1 MTQMLEGI
9 RVLEFATDVAGPFA
23 GKLLADY
30 GAEVLKVEPP
40 AGDPSR
46 SAGPFPDDIPH
57 PEKSGLFLHLN
68 TNKQS
73 MTLNLETEEG
83 TSIARRLIGH
93 ADVVIDDFR
102 PGTLDEW
109 GLDYEAMSTG
119 HPDLIM
125 ASITP
130 FGQSGP
136 WRDYVGT
143 EITLQAMGG
152 PLHGNGAP
160 YREPAKLGGNT
171 AHYHAGLATSLAIL
185 LARLRVEAGGAGD
198 WIDQSVYE
206 AQAGFRDRRTISLT
220 AAAYSGLSSTRQ
232 PPGGRTAM
240 GVRPAIDGYVN
251 IFAGGTKH
259 FGAFLDEIGRPDLK
273 EHPDFG
279 KQVHEYSAE
288 YQEQVEGSYLAW
300 LFETP
305 KLEAVARTQ
314 RHGILGGAVMSTEDL
329 VNDPHYRGRGVW
341 ETIDHPVAGPLEYPG
356 RQLILSESP
365 KASARPA
372 PLLGAQTFDVL
383 MQLGYDRAALPRLR
397 AQGVI

>member
-9 RVLEFATDVAGPFA
+9 RVLELATNVAGPFA

-40 AGDPSR
+40 SGDPSR
-46 SAGPFPDDIPH
+46 TAGPFPNDEPH

-83 TSIARRLIGH
+83 REIVRKLISH

-102 PGTLDEW
+102 PGLLAEYGMGYD
-109 GLDYEAMSTG
+109 AMSAG
-119 HPDLIM
+119 HPDLVM

-136 WRDYVGT
+136 WRDYIGT

-185 LARLRVEAGGAGD
+185 LARFRVEGGGAGD

-220 AAAYSGLSSTRQ
+220 AAAYSGLSSHRQ
-232 PPGGRTAM
+232 PPGSRTAV
-240 GVRPAIDGYVN
+240 GPRPAIDGYVN
-251 IFAGGTKH
+251 ILGGGTKR
-259 FGAFLDEIGRPDLK
+259 FGGFLDEIGRPDLK
-273 EHPDFG
+273 DHPDFG
-279 KQVHEYSAE
+279 KQVHQYSAE
-288 YQEQVEGSYLAW
+288 YQEQVEGSYQAW

-314 RHGILGGAVMSTEDL
+314 KHGILGGAIMSTEDL

-341 ETIDHPVAGPLEYPG
+341 ETIEHPVAGTFEYPG

-365 KASARPA
+365 RTAARPA
-372 PLLGAQTFDVL
+372 PLLGAQTADVL
-383 MQLGYDRAALPRLR
+383 TQLGYDRSALPRLR
-397 AQGVI
+397 AQRVI

>member
-1 MTQMLEGI
+1 MSQMLEGI

-46 SAGPFPDDIPH
+46 AAGPFPGDVPH

-83 TSIARRLIGH
+83 RAIARRLIGH

-102 PGTLDEW
+102 PGVLAER
-109 GLDYEAMSTG
+109 GLDYEAMSAG
-119 HPDLIM
+119 RPDLIM

-136 WRDYVGT
+136 WRDYAGS
-143 EITLQAMGG
+143 EITLQALGG
-152 PLHGNGAP
+152 PLHSNGAP
-160 YREPAKLGGNT
+160 YREPSKLGGNT
-171 AHYHAGLATSLAIL
+171 AHYHAGLAASLAIV
-185 LARLRVEAGGAGD
+185 LARLRVETGGAGD
-198 WIDQSVYE
+198 WIDQSVYD

-220 AAAYSGLSSTRQ
+220 AAAYSGLSSRRQ
-232 PPGGRTAM
+232 APGSRTAL
-240 GVRPAIDGYVN
+240 GVRPAVDGYVN
-251 IFAGGTKH
+251 ILGGGTKH

-288 YQEQVEGSYLAW
+288 YHEQVEGSYLAW

-314 RHGILGGAVMSTEDL
+314 RHGILGGAILSTEDL

-365 KASARPA
+365 RAAARPA
-372 PLLGAQTFDVL
+372 PLLGAQTVDVL
-383 MQLGYDRAALPRLR
+383 TQLGYDRAAMPRLR